1 MSRPQTASLRKHI
14 LLCYSEEDESSLKA
28 VNKLRNEFRNNR
40 LRVYNP
46 KDGNDVNTMIA
57 NGVENS
63 QIIICFPSKLMQSSK
78 VSSKIMNYAD
88 QTKTSLINIKNSDG
102 FEPTDWL
109 GAILAPAPSCQA
121 NFTEIIKL
129 FASMKVDTKSFLLE
143 RDEKAD
149 SFNDIPTTD
158 LFWGGSKSGNITAVY
173 YYLDVEY
180 NMELEVKILNCMKK
194 IIRFFIPCPHRIS
207 LHATVFNKFF
217 LYVTVKLTVPVT
229 LRRRIRRIIYKSAM

>member
-14 LLCYSEEDESSLKA
+14 LLCYSEEEESSLKA

-57 NGVENS
+57 NGIENS
-63 QIIICFPSKLMQSSK
+63 QIIICFPSKSMQNSK

-88 QTKTSLINIKNSDG
+88 QTKTSMINIKNSDG

-109 GAILAPAPSCQA
+109 GAILAPAPCCQA

-129 FASMKVDTKSFLLE
+129 FASMKIDTKSFLLE
-143 RDEKAD
+143 RDEKFD
-149 SFNDIPTTD
+149 CCNDIPTTD
-158 LFWGGSKSGNITAVY
+158 LFLGGSKSGDITVAY

-180 NMELEVKILNCMKK
+180 NMEFEVKNNEI
-194 IIRFFIPCPHRIS
+194 
-207 LHATVFNKFF
+207 V
-217 LYVTVKLTVPVT
+217 
-229 LRRRIRRIIYKSAM
+229 